1 MFRLRLCT
9 SLLVAA
15 AGVSSFPGLAHAQ
28 PQSGDT
34 SAPVVPGPTVANP
47 PPAVSANGQSAPPA
61 NPPPQ
66 RTPTLQTTQTTDG
79 TTTEAPTEAPKTDR
93 TTVGPS
99 TRATDSLQATDKI
112 DAPRSAAGGRFEF
125 GSYGRVQVASDLR
138 GGTGQPANV
147 VSHGTRIDED
157 SYAELELRRED
168 DFAHGIHTKVVA
180 TLALFAPFFHFN
192 GQETQSLAVRNLYAQ
207 AQYGQLTM
215 WVGSRM
221 YRGDDIYLL
230 DWWPLDNQNTYG
242 GGLGWQFDDKNS
254 VAIHAGM
261 TRLDDP
267 TYQYQQIQVVAPFG
281 SAVTNVTTLDRPRI
295 VETAKYTHLII
306 PRGQTAGVKLIAYG
320 EGHEISAGTT
330 TDTVNNT
337 QQALPSDWGF
347 MVGGEAAFFTGKR
360 DTFLQVF
367 VRHARGLAAYDPL
380 ATPTT
385 FGQDKTTQGA
395 NETLLAIGGNYEKD
409 WFGLLVG
416 GYVRFFRDASAAE
429 TSLQKYDE
437 GTAVLRPQIFIG
449 DHWGVAVEGSFQER
463 RYAETTGD
471 SNSPLV
477 ASEWR
482 AGVIP
487 YFSPAGRGSYKRP
500 QFRLLYAVTARNE
513 GARELYAP
521 QDVFAQRAVEHY
533 LGVGVEWWFNSSS
546 YP

>member
-1 MFRLRLCT
+1 
-9 SLLVAA
+9 
-15 AGVSSFPGLAHAQ
+15 
-28 PQSGDT
+28 
-34 SAPVVPGPTVANP
+34 
-47 PPAVSANGQSAPPA
+47 
-61 NPPPQ
+61 
-66 RTPTLQTTQTTDG
+66 
-79 TTTEAPTEAPKTDR
+79 
-93 TTVGPS
+93 
-99 TRATDSLQATDKI
+99 
-112 DAPRSAAGGRFEF
+112 
-125 GSYGRVQVASDLR
+125 
-138 GGTGQPANV
+138 
-147 VSHGTRIDED
+147 
-157 SYAELELRRED
+157 
-168 DFAHGIHTKVVA
+168 
-180 TLALFAPFFHFN
+180 
-192 GQETQSLAVRNLYAQ
+192 
-207 AQYGQLTM
+207 
-215 WVGSRM
+215 
-221 YRGDDIYLL
+221 
-230 DWWPLDNQNTYG
+230 
-242 GGLGWQFDDKNS
+242 
-254 VAIHAGM
+254 
-261 TRLDDP
+261 
-267 TYQYQQIQVVAPFG
+267 
-281 SAVTNVTTLDRPRI
+281 
-295 VETAKYTHLII
+295 
-306 PRGQTAGVKLIAYG
+306 VKLIAYG

-395 NETLLAIGGNYEKD
+395 NETLLALGGNYERD

-416 GYVRFFRDASAAE
+416 GYVRFFRDASATN

-437 GTAVLRPQIFIG
+437 GTAVVRPQIFIG